1 MVVNMSLQLHPGEI
15 LHLAGPNGAGKTTLM
30 RALCGLLYADYSRL
44 EWNGM
49 QVSSALEYAD
59 ELLYIGHRSS
69 VRDRLTVH
77 ENLQWLASLNPAA
90 SLELLPDL
98 LQQIKL
104 AGYED
109 ELASSLSAGQ
119 KRRVALARLQF
130 SPARLWVLDEPFA
143 SLDVE
148 GVELLQQWITRFVNE
163 GGSVLY
169 STHQQVDF
177 PGCHCRRI
185 DMQVQGEAA

>member
-1 MVVNMSLQLHPGEI
+1 MVGNMSLQLHPGEI

-130 SPARLWVLDEPFA
+130 SPALLWVLDEPFA

-169 STHQQVDF
+169 STHQRVDF
-177 PGCHCRRI
+177 PGCHYRRI